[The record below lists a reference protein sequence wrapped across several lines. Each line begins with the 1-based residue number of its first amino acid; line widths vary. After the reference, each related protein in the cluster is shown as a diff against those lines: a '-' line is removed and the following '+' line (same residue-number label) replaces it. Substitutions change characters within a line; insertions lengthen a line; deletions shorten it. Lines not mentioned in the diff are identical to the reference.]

1 MGAYLFARLKNARNR
16 QVKYPAAGRLS
27 GQAFSFLPFERKRA
41 KIAEGIGFYNAVKDV
56 VRDGDIAEISCNIRY
71 YRDPKGCQIYK
82 KISRDKSRLLI
93 LAHYFERPH
102 ELFEADVSGY
112 KLAASYTTI
121 PFDVSEGR
129 LRLRPEREYR
139 AGAFLFEKV

>member
-1 MGAYLFARLKNARNR
+1 MF
-16 QVKYPAAGRLS
+16 VCVRLS
-27 GQAFSFLPFERKRA
+27 SAVNLIDRAHKA
-41 KIAEGIGFYNAVKDV
+41 KIKEGIDCYNAVKDV
-56 VRDGDIAEISCNIRY
+56 VRSGSIAECFCNVAY

-112 KLAASYTTI
+112 KLAASYTTL

-129 LRLRPEREYR
+129 PRLRPDREYQ
-139 AGAFLFEKV
+139 AGASLFETV

>member
-1 MGAYLFARLKNARNR
+1 M
-16 QVKYPAAGRLS
+16 KYPAAGRLS

-41 KIAEGIGFYNAVKDV
+41 KIAEGIGFYNAVKDI